1 MADYASNTVY
11 FKMFNEDYRKSGLIH
26 YLDNSQLR
34 MYVILQAYA
43 NSHGNIVKENGN
55 SYSLNELS
63 DMVGMNFR
71 TTKRALMDLT
81 NNGYLIIDNKNV
93 INIRTFLF
101 DQTKRKDNN
110 RTGKARASS
119 SPGYSPRAGD
129 PSLYLRHPFHQKW
142 QSTDARQTKR
152 NPDN

>member
-11 FKMFNEDYRKSGLIH
+11 FKMFNEDYRKGGLIH

-81 NNGYLIIDNKNV
+81 NDGYLIIDKKNV
-93 INIRTFLF
+93 INIRTFVF
-101 DQTKRKDNN
+101 DQVKRKDNN
-110 RTGKARASS
+110 RTGKARFNKTLADLDNKLDITNSRLNALNS
-119 SPGYSPRAGD
+119 KIPLEDGD
-129 PSLYLRHPFHQKW
+129 LKE
-142 QSTDARQTKR
+142 TVK
-152 NPDN
+152 